1 MVPGRVQN
9 FRHFNSVQSIS
20 ELSNVFLC
28 VIALPLSG
36 TFKGPRD
43 FFRSWLLA
51 RFNHLCH
58 LKSTSTHTP
67 LGFTHYNVSGH
78 NLGRYRLRITP
89 WTQLYVINRGN
100 LIPYL
105 KTIPFPTTQR
115 YNYIYPMYGSAPSPW
130 CLLQRAYICLG
141 GWLLHFNDDRQT
153 PLVFSNTQRIKG
165 FQFSSRTWI
174 FFWRQMLPHPE
185 EKQRGY
191 SDPSKPLTKQF
202 TIRPDFTWIDWL
214 IARLNVLV
222 KGWHFFKCRLG

>member
-1 MVPGRVQN
+1 MVLLNSSNKLYNSLHCSMVPGRVQN

-58 LKSTSTHTP
+58 LKSTRTHTP

-89 WTQLYVINRGN
+89 WTQLYVTSTGETWY
-100 LIPYL
+100 PTS
-105 KTIPFPTTQR
+105 KPSPFPQHKDIII
-115 YNYIYPMYGSAPSPW
+115 YIPCMGVPPPPGV
-130 CLLQRAYICLG
+130 CFKE
-141 GWLLHFNDDRQT
+141 H
-153 PLVFSNTQRIKG
+153 
-165 FQFSSRTWI
+165 I
-174 FFWRQMLPHPE
+174 F
-185 EKQRGY
+185 
-191 SDPSKPLTKQF
+191 
-202 TIRPDFTWIDWL
+202 
-214 IARLNVLV
+214 V
-222 KGWHFFKCRLG
+222 